1 MTVERS
7 FSSDGSELTIT
18 LGEKFD
24 FGNVQDFRAAYSDG
38 AQDVTS
44 IKIDLE
50 NTEYMDSSALGM
62 LLNMQKC
69 TADKVTEFSIVNCR
83 PTVKKILKVSR
94 FDRKFIIS

>member
-1 MTVERS
+1 MSVERS
-7 FSSDGSELTIT
+7 FSEDGTILTIR

-24 FGNVQDFRAAYSDG
+24 FGNVQDFRAAYTDG
-38 AQDVTS
+38 TQEVVT
-44 IKIDLE
+44 INIDLE

-69 TADKVTEFSIVNCR
+69 TDGKVSQYSIVNCR

-94 FDRKFIIS
+94 FDRKFEIS